1 MHLYYSPGACSMVP
15 HIILEELGYKYEAVP
30 VNLKDHTYAGGDFY
44 KVNPKGYV
52 PVIELDTKQ
61 ILTENVA
68 ILQYLADQKP
78 EAKLIPKDGMERIR
92 HIETLAFI
100 TTELHKSF
108 GPIFNEKTS
117 EDDKNLYREHL
128 KKRFGIIEKQLD
140 GKAFLMGANYSL
152 PDAYLFVM
160 TRWAKGKK
168 VDISGYPNLLK
179 HFETIQ
185 ARSATKKV
193 IEQESAGSKK

>member
-1 MHLYYSPGACSMVP
+1 
-15 HIILEELGYKYEAVP
+15 
-30 VNLKDHTYAGGDFY
+30 
-44 KVNPKGYV
+44 
-52 PVIELDTKQ
+52 
-61 ILTENVA
+61 
-68 ILQYLADQKP
+68 
-78 EAKLIPKDGMERIR
+78 MERVR

-117 EDDKNLYREHL
+117 EEDKNLYREHL

-185 ARSATKKV
+185 ARPATKKV